1 MSFIDLTN
9 LTATQIDEKKVEFEK
24 KLQVAQGNLSEIEIE
39 ELEIGKQII
48 ELQSKRKDLQ
58 IAESKAKQI
67 VRTLTLDI
75 RILTSAFWNVKNGGI

>member
-9 LTATQIDEKKVEFEK
+9 LTATQIDEKKVSIEK
-24 KLQVAQGNLSEIEIE
+24 ELQVAQGNLSKTEIE

-58 IAESKAKQI
+58 IAQSKAKQI

-75 RILTSAFWNVKNGGI
+75 RILTSAFWNVRNGGV